1 MSTILT
7 TRDRLNIRTVF
18 HSELS
23 VSRLHKLPYTIRP
36 FSTLNEKLSIL
47 HNTVPPIVEPSIG
60 YFAIGIGGHGITGT
74 ADAATIIYYQHNPD
88 DAALF
93 DQVPF
98 ILRTLDNDLSPA
110 QRLRYAMRKV
120 IQIAGISYIAYYL
133 RRIDMTTA
141 RCTTRARNIENGT
154 ITETEYATTDKCQS
168 PVRFQADNSAVNIT
182 SGKFLVTMTRLS
194 LDMTADDV
202 MELANVFQILHGN
215 LDKAR
220 ISEIAVCSG
229 VDHQINVTSA
239 SGSFVFTDAVAVQ
252 VMSFLTE
259 DRALRFNT
267 RGWARDVDVGS
278 NVPMLRTI

>member
-1 MSTILT
+1 MATILA
-7 TRDRLNIRTVF
+7 TRDRLTTRTVY

-23 VSRLHKLPYTIRP
+23 NARLHKLPYSIRP

-47 HNTVPPIVEPSIG
+47 HNTTPPVVEPSIG
-60 YFAIGIGGHGITGT
+60 YFAIGIGGHGFTGT
-74 ADAATIIYYQHNPD
+74 GDSATVVYYQHNPD
-88 DAALF
+88 DAVLF

-110 QRLRYAMRKV
+110 QRLRYALRKV
-120 IQIAGISYIAYYL
+120 IQIAGVSYIAYYL
-133 RRIDMTTA
+133 RRIDMSPA
-141 RCTTRARNIENGT
+141 RYTTRARNIENGVV
-154 ITETEYATTDKCQS
+154 TETEYSTTDKCQS
-168 PVRFQADNSAVNIT
+168 PIRFSADNSTVNIT
-182 SGKFLVTMTRLS
+182 SGKFLVTTTRLS
-194 LDMTADDV
+194 LDMTTDDV
-202 MELANVFQILHGN
+202 TELANVFQIIHGN

-220 ISEIAVCSG
+220 VSEIAVCSG

-252 VMSFLTE
+252 VMSFLIE

-278 NVPMLRTI
+278 NVPMLRTV